1 MAERIIIFDTT
12 LRDGEQSPG
21 ASMNKAEK
29 LRLARQLEK
38 LKVDVIEAGFPV
50 ASQGDFEA
58 VALIAKEVRGLT
70 VTALSRTEKSDI
82 DRAWEAVKTGANP
95 RLHIFIATSD
105 LHLKYK
111 LRKTRREVLEIIQKA
126 ISHARRYTTN
136 IEFSAE
142 DGSRT
147 DLPFLIQAVRS
158 AVKAGATIINI
169 PDTVGY
175 ALPEEFG
182 EMIRLVREGVSAD
195 DRVVWSVHCHND
207 LGLAVANTLSAIQ
220 NGVRQAEVTINGIG
234 ERAGNTS
241 LEELVMALHTRRDR
255 MPYFT
260 NIDKRQIYS
269 TSRLVSRITGLVIP
283 ANKAVVGANAFA
295 HESGIHQDGVLKKR
309 TTYEIMTPQDV
320 GLDQSVLVLGKHSG
334 RHAFQE
340 RLKELG
346 YVLSPEDLKKVF
358 ERFKDLA
365 DKKKEVVNED
375 IEALI
380 ADEILM
386 IPDTYKLVY
395 LSVISGNM
403 AVPTATV
410 KIEVNG
416 EIIQKAGFGVGPIDA
431 TFNTINKIIRTC
443 TKVCKLL
450 SFSVNAITGGMDA
463 QGQVN
468 VRIEQDGK
476 VVLGKGSDSDIL
488 TASAKAYLNALN
500 RLEYLKKNP
509 IKRLA

>member
-1 MAERIIIFDTT
+1 MAERIIVFDTT

-38 LKVDVIEAGFPV
+38 LRVDVIEAGFPV

-70 VTALSRTEKSDI
+70 VTALSRTEKADI
-82 DRAWEAVKTGANP
+82 DRAWEAVKEGANP

-111 LRKTRREVLEIIQKA
+111 LRKTRKEVLEIINK
-126 ISHARRYTTN
+126 SVSYARRYTSN

-147 DLPFLIQAVRS
+147 DPNFLVQAVRT
-158 AVKAGATIINI
+158 AVKAGATTINI

-175 ALPEEFG
+175 ALPEELG
-182 EMIRLVREGVSAD
+182 ERIRFVREQVEAD

-207 LGLAVANTLSAIQ
+207 LGLAVANSLSAIQ
-220 NGVRQAEVTINGIG
+220 NGARQVEVTINGIG

-241 LEELVMALHTRRDR
+241 LEELVMALHTRKDR
-255 MPYFT
+255 MPFT
-260 NIDKRQIYS
+260 TGIETKQIYH
-269 TSRLVSRITGLVIP
+269 TSRLVSRITGLVVP

-309 TTYEIMTPQDV
+309 TTYEIMTPKDV

-334 RHAFQE
+334 RHAFQD

-346 YVLSPEDLKKVF
+346 YVLNPEDLKKVF
-358 ERFKDLA
+358 ERFKELA

-395 LSVISGNM
+395 ISVISGNM

-410 KIEVNG
+410 QIEING

-431 TFNTINKIIRTC
+431 TFNTINKIIKTC
-443 TKVCKLL
+443 TKVCNLV
-450 SFSVNAITGGMDA
+450 SFSVNAITGGTDA
-463 QGQVN
+463 QGQVT
-468 VRIEQDGK
+468 VRIQQGSK
-476 VVLGKGSDSDIL
+476 VILGKGSDSDII

-509 IKRLA
+509 IKSWS

>member
-29 LRLARQLEK
+29 FRLARQLEK

-58 VALIAKEVRGLT
+58 VSLISKEVRGLT
-70 VTALSRTEKSDI
+70 VAALARTQKGDI
-82 DRAWEAVKTGANP
+82 DRAWEAIRTAAAP

-111 LRKTRREVLEIIQKA
+111 LRKTEREVLELIREGIGY
-126 ISHARRYTTN
+126 ARRYTQN

-142 DGSRT
+142 DASRSKIG
-147 DLPFLIQAVRS
+147 FLSQALQT
-158 AVKAGATIINI
+158 AVKAGATTLNV

-182 EMIRLVREGVSAD
+182 EKIRLLREKVQAPPE
-195 DRVVWSVHCHND
+195 VVWSVHCHND
-207 LGLAVANTLSAIQ
+207 LGLAVANSLAAMDQ
-220 NGVRQAEVTINGIG
+220 GARQVEVTVNGIG

-241 LEELVMALHTRRDR
+241 LEELVMALHTRKDR
-255 MPYFT
+255 LSYNT
-260 NIDKRQIYS
+260 RVDRRQIYP
-269 TSRLVSRITGLVIP
+269 TSRLVSRITGLVVP
-283 ANKAVVGANAFA
+283 ANKPIVGANAFA

-309 TTYEIMTPQDV
+309 ATYEIMTPRDI
-320 GLDQSVLVLGKHSG
+320 GLDQNLLVLGKHSG

-346 YVLSPEDLKKVF
+346 YALGPEDFQKVF
-358 ERFKDLA
+358 DRFKDLA

-375 IEALI
+375 LEALI

-395 LSVISGNM
+395 LNVISGNV

-410 KIEVNG
+410 QIEWNG
-416 EIIQKAGFGVGPIDA
+416 EILQKAGFGVGPIDA
-431 TFNTINKIIRTC
+431 TFNTINKITRTRS
-443 TKVCKLL
+443 KLL

-468 VRIEQDGK
+468 VRLEEQGI
-476 VVLGKGSDSDIL
+476 VVLGKGADPDII
-488 TASAKAYLNALN
+488 TASAKAYVNALN

-509 IKRLA
+509 IKKLR

>member
-1 MAERIIIFDTT
+1 MSEKIILFDTT

-58 VALIAKEVRGLT
+58 VSQIAREVRGLT
-70 VTALSRTEKSDI
+70 VAALARTQKEDI
-82 DRAWEAVKTGANP
+82 DRAWEAIHKAASP
-95 RLHIFIATSD
+95 RLHLFVATSD
-105 LHLKYK
+105 IHLKFK
-111 LRKTRREVLEIIQKA
+111 LRLSRREVLDMIKKSITYAGKYL
-126 ISHARRYTTN
+126 SN

-142 DGSRT
+142 DASRT
-147 DLPFLIQAVRS
+147 EFPFLVQAVQ
-158 AVKAGATIINI
+158 AAIQAGATTINI

-182 EMIRLVREGVSAD
+182 DRFQLLRERIGD
-195 DRVVWSVHCHND
+195 PDRVIWSCHCHND
-207 LGLAVANTLSAIQ
+207 LGLALANSLAAIKK
-220 NGVRQAEVTINGIG
+220 GARQVEVTVNGIG

-241 LEELVMALHTRRDR
+241 LEELVMALRTRKDLI
-255 MPYFT
+255 PCYSQV
-260 NIDKRQIYS
+260 DPRQIYPS
-269 TSRLVSRITGLVIP
+269 SRLVSRITGLLVP
-283 ANKAVVGANAFA
+283 ANKAIVGANAFA
-295 HESGIHQDGVLKKR
+295 HESGIHQNGVLKKR

-340 RLKELG
+340 RLRDLG
-346 YVLSPEDLKKVF
+346 YALSREDFQKIF
-358 ERFKDLA
+358 ERFKELA
-365 DKKKEVVNED
+365 DKKKDIVNDD

-380 ADEILM
+380 ADELLM
-386 IPDTYKLVY
+386 VPDTYKLIY
-395 LSVISGNM
+395 LNVISGNV

-410 KIEVNG
+410 QIEVNG
-416 EIIQKAGFGVGPIDA
+416 ELIQKAGFGVGPIDA
-431 TFNTINKIIRTC
+431 TFNTINKITRTR
-443 TKVCKLL
+443 CKLL

-468 VRIEQDGK
+468 VRIEEQGIMA
-476 VVLGKGSDSDIL
+476 LGKGSDSDII

-500 RLEYLKKNP
+500 RLESLKKNP
-509 IKRLA
+509 IKRLS

>member
-1 MAERIIIFDTT
+1 MAEKIIIFDTT

-58 VALIAKEVRGLT
+58 VSQIAQEVRGLT
-70 VTALSRTEKSDI
+70 VAALARTQKDDI
-82 DRAWEAVKTGANP
+82 DRAWEAIQKAASP
-95 RLHIFIATSD
+95 RLHLFVATSD
-105 LHLKYK
+105 IHLKFK
-111 LRKTRREVLEIIQKA
+111 LRLSRREVLDMIRKSITYAGKYL
-126 ISHARRYTTN
+126 SN

-142 DGSRT
+142 DASRT
-147 DLPFLIQAVRS
+147 EFPFLVQAVQ
-158 AVKAGATIINI
+158 AAIQAGATTINI

-182 EMIRLVREGVSAD
+182 DRFQLLRERTGD
-195 DRVVWSVHCHND
+195 PDRVIWSCHCHND
-207 LGLAVANTLSAIQ
+207 LGLALANSLAAIKK
-220 NGVRQAEVTINGIG
+220 GARQVEVTVNGIG

-241 LEELVMALHTRRDR
+241 LEELVMALRTRKDLI
-255 MPYFT
+255 PCYSQ
-260 NIDKRQIYS
+260 IDPRQIYPS
-269 TSRLVSRITGLVIP
+269 SRLVSRITGLLVP
-283 ANKAVVGANAFA
+283 ANKAIVGANAFA

-340 RLKELG
+340 RLRDLG
-346 YVLSPEDLKKVF
+346 YALSPEEFQKIF
-358 ERFKDLA
+358 ERFKELA
-365 DKKKEVVNED
+365 DKKKDIVNDD

-380 ADEILM
+380 ADELLM
-386 IPDTYKLVY
+386 VPDTYKLIY
-395 LSVISGNM
+395 LNVISGNV

-410 KIEVNG
+410 QIEVNG
-416 EIIQKAGFGVGPIDA
+416 ELIQKAGFGVGPIDA
-431 TFNTINKIIRTC
+431 TFNTINKITRTR
-443 TKVCKLL
+443 CKLL

-468 VRIEQDGK
+468 VRIEEQG
-476 VVLGKGSDSDIL
+476 VVALGKGSDSDII

-500 RLEYLKKNP
+500 RLESLKKNP
-509 IKRLA
+509 IKRI